1 MVLVYQKHRHDTE
14 DENDEWFMRVYGGA
28 WNGLDDVNNNPTTYY
43 SGHRVGLFVAC
54 LDWEGNAPYHQAE
67 GSLSDLKNK
76 TVDYVV
82 KSRME
87 SIRLFDAPPQ
97 MLKSSNRLNKRI

>member
-1 MVLVYQKHRHDTE
+1 MFKWFVDGNQNRTPDYAGSRLSKHRHDTE

-28 WNGLDDVNNNPTTYY
+28 WNGLDNVNNDSATYY

-67 GSLSDLKNK
+67 GSL
-76 TVDYVV
+76 Y
-82 KSRME
+82 
-87 SIRLFDAPPQ
+87 
-97 MLKSSNRLNKRI
+97 